1 MSNSKRSIYKPKK
14 GRNVSQKKLYKLPSK
29 KQGQKGGGF
38 VDSLQ
43 QFFKGGEVPGSPEGD
58 GEGNVQNVENDNR
71 ESNEMDVD
79 STPEDSEQ
87 KVKTTQ
93 DIQEESD
100 MNVDSSEEKP
110 TEDEESDKKGFLQ
123 GVGETMN
130 KSLQNTTS
138 EIQDYITKPN
148 EFESSEST
156 ASESTTPVSSD
167 QATVQISCNDI
178 LEENK
183 RLREKIDE
191 LQEEIKELLKKEV
204 NKLEGDESVVSN
216 DFSQDSTGFGESS
229 SEESTGFGQ
238 PSLENEVTDMD
249 QTSMD
254 SQTPDD
260 NSEMEISP
268 IEQDG
273 SPNEMSISMDP
284 QTPDD
289 LDKTSIESKSEGV
302 QDNIGGTKKYRKKHR
317 KTKRKKVKFAQ

>member
-79 STPEDSEQ
+79 STPEDSKQ

-216 DFSQDSTGFGESS
+216 DFSQDSTGFGEP
-229 SEESTGFGQ
+229 SE
-238 PSLENEVTDMD
+238 VD

-284 QTPDD
+284 ETPDD
-289 LDKTSIESKSEGV
+289 VDKTSIESKSEGV